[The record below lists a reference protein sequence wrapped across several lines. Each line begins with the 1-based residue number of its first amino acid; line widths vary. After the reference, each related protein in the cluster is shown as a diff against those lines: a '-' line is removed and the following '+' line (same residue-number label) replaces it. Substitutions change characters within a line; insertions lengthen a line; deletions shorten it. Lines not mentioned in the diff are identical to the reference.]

1 MQQATGSH
9 THHTQTS
16 LPTERRSAEL
26 AGERAGQA
34 ISDNKLAKTEQ
45 AGRRAHSV
53 DECHSSDFT
62 KEPVEE
68 HTSIT
73 RDLYTSEESAAAAS
87 ELH

>member
-1 MQQATGSH
+1 MQQATGSR
-9 THHTQTS
+9 THHTRTS
-16 LPTERRSAEL
+16 LPAERRSAEL

-34 ISDNKLAKTEQ
+34 ISDNKLTKTEQ
-45 AGRRAHSV
+45 AGSGSHFV

-73 RDLYTSEESAAAAS
+73 RDLHTSEESAAAAS
-87 ELH
+87 EPH